1 MSIQK
6 ISNSLYKKLAKSNK
20 VSASEKAGRYKQH
33 KGLEKIIFRDITK
46 KLALKKKDTFLDI
59 GCGCGPLTD
68 LLVNFCQKKKI
79 SLTLCDILP
88 IIKILKKKYKKLRN
102 IDYISKEF
110 QKVKFKNKYDKI
122 LCYSVIQ
129 CVDLPLFFLKKLFY
143 LLNKNGKA
151 LIGDIPNI
159 NKKFR
164 FLQSNY
170 GKNYEKKNYGK
181 IVNYKNFNQYKKLNL
196 QNKKI
201 NDDFV
206 LKILRYARNMNKTA
220 YVVNQ
225 NTKLPFSLTRE
236 DILVEEF

>member
-6 ISNSLYKKLAKSNK
+6 ISNIFYKKLAKSNK
-20 VSASEKAGRYKQH
+20 VLASEKAGRYKKH
-33 KGLEKIIFRDITK
+33 KGLEKLIFKDITK
-46 KLALKKKDTFLDI
+46 KLTLKKKDTFLDI

-68 LLVNFCQKKKI
+68 LLVDFCQTKKI
-79 SLTLCDILP
+79 SLTLCDIPP

-102 IDYISKEF
+102 IDYISNEF
-110 QKVKFKNKYDKI
+110 QKVKFKNKYNKI

-129 CVDLPLFFLKKLFY
+129 CVDLPLFFSKKLIF
-143 LLNKNGKA
+143 LLSKNGKA

-164 FLQSNY
+164 FLQSIY
-170 GKNYEKKNYGK
+170 GKNYEKKNYK
-181 IVNYKNFNQYKKLNL
+181 NIINYKNFNQYKKLTL

-206 LKILRYARNMNKTA
+206 LKVLHYARNIDKTA

-225 NTKLPFSLTRE
+225 NKKLPFSFTRE